1 MDENTG
7 KSVSKNVSSK
17 YSIKRLSHIRQSA
30 IDAFNTTSKVV
41 ILKTAEATGEF
52 ICNKIGRALATSYTV
67 ATLYDGDNVTSTE
80 SQINPETA
88 SKKKKK
94 KKKKKKQKYLKKD
107 IYLQKKDSKLL
118 LS

>member
-30 IDAFNTTSKVV
+30 IDAFNTTSKKV

-52 ICNKIGRALATSYTV
+52 ICNEIASALATSYTV

-88 SKKKKK
+88 SKKPRKTRNT
-94 KKKKKKQKYLKKD
+94 
-107 IYLQKKDSKLL
+107 
-118 LS
+118 

>member
-7 KSVSKNVSSK
+7 KNVSKNVSSK

-52 ICNKIGRALATSYTV
+52 ICNKIASALATCYTV

-88 SKKKKK
+88 SKKQKKK
-94 KKKKKKQKYLKKD
+94 TKKKQKYLNKD
-107 IYLQKKDSKLL
+107 IYLQKKDNKLL

>member
-52 ICNKIGRALATSYTV
+52 ICNKIASALATCYTV

-88 SKKKKK
+88 LKRQKKKQ
-94 KKKKKKQKYLKKD
+94 KKKQKYLNKD
-107 IYLQKKDSKLL
+107 IYLQKKDNKLL

>member
-52 ICNKIGRALATSYTV
+52 ICNKIASALETCYTV

-88 SKKKKK
+88 LKKQ
-94 KKKKKKQKYLKKD
+94 KKKQKKKTE
-107 IYLQKKDSKLL
+107 IPK
-118 LS
+118 